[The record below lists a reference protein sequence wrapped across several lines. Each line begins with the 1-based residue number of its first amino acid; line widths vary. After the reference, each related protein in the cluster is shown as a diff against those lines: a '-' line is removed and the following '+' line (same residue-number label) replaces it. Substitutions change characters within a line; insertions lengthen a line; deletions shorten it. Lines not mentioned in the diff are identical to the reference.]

1 MSNNSSFNPPSG
13 ISEDIYPNLKRI
25 IAPNPSPM
33 TFWGTN
39 TYLLGTNELAI
50 IDPGPAIQSHF
61 DAIMNSLKKVQSITH
76 ILITHSHIDHSPL
89 AKQLSEATSAPILAF
104 GESSTGKSAI
114 MANLKNLDG
123 GEGIDYNFKPDVT
136 LSNDQILKNKEWC
149 IKSLHTPGHMGN
161 HLCFS
166 WENES
171 ILFSGDL
178 VMGWATSMVSPP
190 DGDLTDFMNSI
201 KSLQLRS
208 TDKLFFPGHGG
219 PIENPSLRL
228 QELYEHRK
236 KREGEIL
243 LALETGLATISE
255 ITESVYADLDK
266 RLIIAAKRNVLAHLI
281 DLTSRKIC
289 TVSKE
294 ITANSRFTLTSKR

>member
-1 MSNNSSFNPPSG
+1 MSNNSNFNPPSG

-39 TYLLGTNELAI
+39 TYILGTNELAI
-50 IDPGPAIQSHF
+50 IDPGPAVQSHF
-61 DAIMNSLKKVQSITH
+61 EAIMSSLNKNQSITH

-89 AKQLSEATSAPILAF
+89 AKQLSEKTSAPILAF
-104 GESSTGKSAI
+104 GESSSGKSTI
-114 MANLKNLDG
+114 MTNLKNLDG
-123 GEGIDYNFKPDVT
+123 GEGIDYDFKPDVT
-136 LSNDQILKNKEWC
+136 LNDNQILKNKEWC

-166 WENES
+166 WEGES

-208 TDKLFFPGHGG
+208 PDKLFFPGHGA

-243 LALETGLATISE
+243 SALETGLTTISE
-255 ITESVYADLDK
+255 ITASVYADLDK
-266 RLIIAAKRNVLAHLI
+266 RLITAAKRNVFAHLI
-281 DLTSRKIC
+281 DLTTRKIC

-294 ITANSRFTLTSKR
+294 ITTNSRFTLTSKG

>member
-1 MSNNSSFNPPSG
+1 MSNNSNFNPPSG

-39 TYLLGTNELAI
+39 TYILGTNELAI
-50 IDPGPAIQSHF
+50 IDPGPAVQSHF
-61 DAIMNSLKKVQSITH
+61 DAIMSSLNKNQSITH

-89 AKQLSEATSAPILAF
+89 AKQLSERTSAPILAF
-104 GESSTGKSAI
+104 GESSSGKSTI
-114 MANLKNLDG
+114 MTNLKNLDG
-123 GEGIDYNFKPDVT
+123 GEGIDYDFKPDVT
-136 LSNDQILKNKEWC
+136 LNDNQILKNKEWC

-166 WENES
+166 WEGES

-208 TDKLFFPGHGG
+208 PDKLFFPGHGA

-243 LALETGLATISE
+243 SALETGLATISE

-266 RLIIAAKRNVLAHLI
+266 RLITAAKRNVLAHLI

-289 TVSKE
+289 EVSKE
-294 ITANSRFTLTSKR
+294 ITTNSRFTLTSKG

>member
-1 MSNNSSFNPPSG
+1 MSNNSNFNPPSG

-39 TYLLGTNELAI
+39 TYILGTNELAI

-61 DAIMNSLKKVQSITH
+61 DAIMNSLNKNQSITH

-89 AKQLSEATSAPILAF
+89 AKQLSERTSAPILAF
-104 GESSTGKSAI
+104 GDSSTGKSAI
-114 MANLKNLDG
+114 MANLKNLEG
-123 GEGIDYNFKPDVT
+123 GEGVDYDFKPDVT
-136 LSNDQILKNKEWC
+136 LNDNQILKNKEWC

-166 WENES
+166 WEGEN

-201 KSLQLRS
+201 KSLKLRS
-208 TDKLFFPGHGG
+208 PDKLFFPGHGA

-236 KREGEIL
+236 KREREIL
-243 LALETGLATISE
+243 SALETGLATISE

-266 RLIIAAKRNVLAHLI
+266 RLITAAKRNVLAHLI

-289 TVSKE
+289 EVSKE
-294 ITANSRFTLTSKR
+294 ITTNSRFTLTSKG

>member
-1 MSNNSSFNPPSG
+1 MSNNSNFNPPSG

-39 TYLLGTNELAI
+39 TYILGTNELAI
-50 IDPGPAIQSHF
+50 IDPGPAVQSHF
-61 DAIMNSLKKVQSITH
+61 DAIMSSLNKNQSITH

-89 AKQLSEATSAPILAF
+89 AKQLSERTSAPILAF
-104 GESSTGKSAI
+104 GESSSGKSTI
-114 MANLKNLDG
+114 MTNLKNLDG
-123 GEGIDYNFKPDVT
+123 GEGIDYDFKPDIT
-136 LSNDQILKNKEWC
+136 LNDNQILKNKEWC

-166 WENES
+166 WEGES

-201 KSLQLRS
+201 KSLKLRS
-208 TDKLFFPGHGG
+208 PYKLFFPGHGA

-236 KREGEIL
+236 KREREIL
-243 LALETGLATISE
+243 LALEIGLATISE

-266 RLIIAAKRNVLAHLI
+266 RLITAAKRNVLAHLI

-289 TVSKE
+289 EVSKE
-294 ITANSRFTLTSKR
+294 ITTNSRFTLTSKG

>member
-39 TYLLGTNELAI
+39 TYILGTNELAI
-50 IDPGPAIQSHF
+50 IDPGPAVQSHF
-61 DAIMNSLKKVQSITH
+61 DAIMSSLNNNQSISH

-89 AKQLSEATSAPILAF
+89 AKQLSERTSAPILAF
-104 GESSTGKSAI
+104 GESSAGKSAI
-114 MANLKNLDG
+114 MTNLKNLDG
-123 GEGIDYNFKPDVT
+123 GEGIDYDFKPDVT
-136 LSNDQILKNKEWC
+136 LNDNQILKNKEWC

-166 WENES
+166 WEGEN

-208 TDKLFFPGHGG
+208 PDKLFFPGHGA

-243 LALETGLATISE
+243 SALETGLATISE

-281 DLTSRKIC
+281 DLTSRRIC
-289 TVSKE
+289 VVSEE
-294 ITANSRFTLTSKR
+294 ITTNSRFTLTSKG

>member
-1 MSNNSSFNPPSG
+1 MSNNSNFNPPSG

-39 TYLLGTNELAI
+39 TYILGTNELAI
-50 IDPGPAIQSHF
+50 IDPGPAVQSHF
-61 DAIMNSLKKVQSITH
+61 DAIMSSLNKNQSITH

-89 AKQLSEATSAPILAF
+89 AKQLSERTSAPILAF
-104 GESSTGKSAI
+104 GESSAGKSAI
-114 MANLKNLDG
+114 MTNLKNLDG
-123 GEGIDYNFKPDVT
+123 GEGIDYDFKPDVT
-136 LSNDQILKNKEWC
+136 LNDNQILKNKEWC

-166 WENES
+166 WEGES

-201 KSLQLRS
+201 KSLKLRS
-208 TDKLFFPGHGG
+208 PDKLFFPGHGA

-243 LALETGLATISE
+243 SALETGLATISE

-266 RLIIAAKRNVLAHLI
+266 RLITAAKRNVLAHLI

-289 TVSKE
+289 EVSKE
-294 ITANSRFTLTSKR
+294 ITTNSRFTLTSKG

>member
-1 MSNNSSFNPPSG
+1 MSNNSNFNPPSG

-39 TYLLGTNELAI
+39 TYILGTNELAI
-50 IDPGPAIQSHF
+50 IDPGPAVQSHL
-61 DAIMNSLKKVQSITH
+61 DAIMSSLNKNQSITH

-89 AKQLSEATSAPILAF
+89 AKQLSERTSAPILAF
-104 GESSTGKSAI
+104 GESSAGKSAI
-114 MANLKNLDG
+114 MTNLKNLEG
-123 GEGIDYNFKPDVT
+123 GEGIDYDFKPDAT
-136 LSNDQILKNKEWC
+136 LNDNQILQNKEWC

-166 WENES
+166 WEGES

-201 KSLQLRS
+201 KSLKLRS
-208 TDKLFFPGHGG
+208 PYKLFFPGHGA

-236 KREGEIL
+236 KREREIL

-266 RLIIAAKRNVLAHLI
+266 KLITAAKRNVLAHLI

-289 TVSKE
+289 EVSKE
-294 ITANSRFTLTSKR
+294 ITTNSRFTLTSKG

>member
-39 TYLLGTNELAI
+39 TYILGTNELAI
-50 IDPGPAIQSHF
+50 IDPGPAVQSHF
-61 DAIMNSLKKVQSITH
+61 DAIMSSLNKNQLITH

-89 AKQLSEATSAPILAF
+89 AKQLSERTSAPILAF

-123 GEGIDYNFKPDVT
+123 GEGIDYDFKPDVT
-136 LSNDQILKNKEWC
+136 LSDNQILKNKDWC

-166 WENES
+166 WEGES

-208 TDKLFFPGHGG
+208 PDKLFFPGHGA

-243 LALETGLATISE
+243 SALETGLATISE
-255 ITESVYADLDK
+255 ITDSVYVGLDK

-281 DLTSRKIC
+281 DLTSRRIC

-294 ITANSRFTLTSKR
+294 ITTNSRFTLTSKG

>member
-1 MSNNSSFNPPSG
+1 
-13 ISEDIYPNLKRI
+13 
-25 IAPNPSPM
+25 M

-39 TYLLGTNELAI
+39 TYILGTNELAI
-50 IDPGPAIQSHF
+50 IDPGPAVQSHF
-61 DAIMNSLKKVQSITH
+61 DAIMSSLNKNQSITH

-89 AKQLSEATSAPILAF
+89 AKQLSERTSAPILAF
-104 GESSTGKSAI
+104 GESSAGKSTI
-114 MANLKNLDG
+114 MTNLKNLDG
-123 GEGIDYNFKPDVT
+123 GEGIDYDFKPDVT
-136 LSNDQILKNKEWC
+136 LNDNQILKNKEWC

-166 WENES
+166 WEGES

-208 TDKLFFPGHGG
+208 PDKLFFPGHGA

-243 LALETGLATISE
+243 SALETGLATISE

-266 RLIIAAKRNVLAHLI
+266 RLITAAKRNVLAHLI

-289 TVSKE
+289 EVSKE
-294 ITANSRFTLTSKR
+294 ITTNSRFTLTSKG

>member
-1 MSNNSSFNPPSG
+1 MSNNSNFNPPSG

-39 TYLLGTNELAI
+39 TYILGTNELAI
-50 IDPGPAIQSHF
+50 IDPGPAVQSHF
-61 DAIMNSLKKVQSITH
+61 DAIMSSLNKNQSITH

-89 AKQLSEATSAPILAF
+89 AKQLSEKTSAPILAF
-104 GESSTGKSAI
+104 GESSSGKSTI
-114 MANLKNLDG
+114 MTNLKNLDG
-123 GEGIDYNFKPDVT
+123 GEGIDYDFKPDVT
-136 LSNDQILKNKEWC
+136 LNDNQILKNKEWC

-166 WENES
+166 WEGES

-208 TDKLFFPGHGG
+208 PDKLFFPGHGA

-236 KREGEIL
+236 KREGQIL
-243 LALETGLATISE
+243 SALETGLATISE

-266 RLIIAAKRNVLAHLI
+266 RLITAAKRNVLAHLI

-289 TVSKE
+289 EVSKE
-294 ITANSRFTLTSKR
+294 ITTKSRFTLTSKG

>member
-1 MSNNSSFNPPSG
+1 LSNNSNFNPPSG

-39 TYLLGTNELAI
+39 TYILGTNELAI
-50 IDPGPAIQSHF
+50 IDPGPAVQSHF
-61 DAIMNSLKKVQSITH
+61 DAIMSSLNINQSITH

-89 AKQLSEATSAPILAF
+89 AKQLSERTSAPILAF
-104 GESSTGKSAI
+104 GESSAGKSAI
-114 MANLKNLDG
+114 MTNLKNLDG
-123 GEGIDYNFKPDVT
+123 GEGIDYDFKPDVT
-136 LSNDQILKNKEWC
+136 LNDNQILKNKEWC

-166 WENES
+166 WEGEN

-201 KSLQLRS
+201 KSLKLRS
-208 TDKLFFPGHGG
+208 PDKLFFPGHGA

-236 KREGEIL
+236 KREREIL
-243 LALETGLATISE
+243 SALETGLATISE

-266 RLIIAAKRNVLAHLI
+266 KLITAAKRNVLAHLI

-289 TVSKE
+289 EVSKE
-294 ITANSRFTLTSKR
+294 ITTNSRFTLTSKG

>member
-1 MSNNSSFNPPSG
+1 MSNNSNFNPPSG

-39 TYLLGTNELAI
+39 TYILGTNELAI
-50 IDPGPAIQSHF
+50 IDPGPAVQSHF
-61 DAIMNSLKKVQSITH
+61 DAIMSSLNKNQSITH

-89 AKQLSEATSAPILAF
+89 AKQLSERTSAPILAF
-104 GESSTGKSAI
+104 GESSSGKSTI
-114 MANLKNLDG
+114 MTNLKNLDG
-123 GEGIDYNFKPDVT
+123 GEGIDYDFKPDVT
-136 LSNDQILKNKEWC
+136 LNDNQILKNKEWC

-166 WENES
+166 WEGES

-201 KSLQLRS
+201 KSLKLRS
-208 TDKLFFPGHGG
+208 PYKLFFPGHGA

-236 KREGEIL
+236 KREGQIL
-243 LALETGLATISE
+243 SALETGLATISE

-266 RLIIAAKRNVLAHLI
+266 RLITAAKRNVLAHLI

-289 TVSKE
+289 EVSKE
-294 ITANSRFTLTSKR
+294 ITTNSRFTLTSKG

>member
-1 MSNNSSFNPPSG
+1 LSNNSNFNPPSG

-39 TYLLGTNELAI
+39 TYILGTNELAI
-50 IDPGPAIQSHF
+50 IDPGPAVQSHF
-61 DAIMNSLKKVQSITH
+61 DAIMSSLNKNQSITH

-89 AKQLSEATSAPILAF
+89 AKQLSERTSAPILAF
-104 GESSTGKSAI
+104 GESSSGKSTI
-114 MANLKNLDG
+114 MTNLKNLDG
-123 GEGIDYNFKPDVT
+123 GEGIDYDFKPDVT
-136 LSNDQILKNKEWC
+136 LNDNQILKNKEWC

-166 WENES
+166 WEGES

-208 TDKLFFPGHGG
+208 PDKLFFPGHGA

-243 LALETGLATISE
+243 SALETGLATISE

-266 RLIIAAKRNVLAHLI
+266 RLITAAKRNVLAHLI

-289 TVSKE
+289 EVSKE
-294 ITANSRFTLTSKR
+294 ITTNSRFTLTSKG

>member
-1 MSNNSSFNPPSG
+1 MSNNSNFNPPSG

-39 TYLLGTNELAI
+39 TYILGTNELAI
-50 IDPGPAIQSHF
+50 IDPGPAVQSHF
-61 DAIMNSLKKVQSITH
+61 DAIMSSLNNNQSISH

-89 AKQLSEATSAPILAF
+89 AKQLSERTSAPILAF
-104 GESSTGKSAI
+104 GESSAGKSAI
-114 MANLKNLDG
+114 MTNLKNLDG
-123 GEGIDYNFKPDVT
+123 GEGIDYDFKPDVT
-136 LSNDQILKNKEWC
+136 LNDNQILKNKEWC

-166 WENES
+166 WEGEN

-208 TDKLFFPGHGG
+208 PDKLFFPGHGA

-243 LALETGLATISE
+243 SALETGLATISE

-266 RLIIAAKRNVLAHLI
+266 RLITAAKRNVLAHLI

-289 TVSKE
+289 EVSKE
-294 ITANSRFTLTSKR
+294 ITTNSRFTLTSKG

>member
-1 MSNNSSFNPPSG
+1 MSNNSNFNPPSG

-39 TYLLGTNELAI
+39 TYILGTNELAI
-50 IDPGPAIQSHF
+50 IDPGPAVQSHF
-61 DAIMNSLKKVQSITH
+61 DAIMSSLNKNQSITH

-89 AKQLSEATSAPILAF
+89 AKQLSERTSAPILAF
-104 GESSTGKSAI
+104 GESSTGKSTI
-114 MANLKNLDG
+114 MANLKNLEG
-123 GEGIDYNFKPDVT
+123 GEGVDYDFKPDVT
-136 LSNDQILKNKEWC
+136 LNDNQILKNKEWC

-166 WENES
+166 WEGES

-208 TDKLFFPGHGG
+208 PDKLFFPGHGA

-243 LALETGLATISE
+243 SALETGLATISE

-266 RLIIAAKRNVLAHLI
+266 RLFTAAKRNVLAHLI

-289 TVSKE
+289 EVSKE
-294 ITANSRFTLTSKR
+294 ITTNSRFTLTSKG

>member
-1 MSNNSSFNPPSG
+1 MSNNSNFNPPSG

-39 TYLLGTNELAI
+39 TYILGTNELAI
-50 IDPGPAIQSHF
+50 IDPGPAVQSHF
-61 DAIMNSLKKVQSITH
+61 DAIMSSLNKNQSITH

-89 AKQLSEATSAPILAF
+89 AKQLSERTSAPILAF
-104 GESSTGKSAI
+104 GESSAGKSAI
-114 MANLKNLDG
+114 MTNLKNLDG
-123 GEGIDYNFKPDVT
+123 GEGIDYDFKPDVT
-136 LSNDQILKNKEWC
+136 LNDNQILKNKEWC

-166 WENES
+166 WEGES

-208 TDKLFFPGHGG
+208 PDKLFFPGHGA

-243 LALETGLATISE
+243 SALETGLATISE

-266 RLIIAAKRNVLAHLI
+266 RLITAAKRNVLAHLI

-289 TVSKE
+289 EVSKE
-294 ITANSRFTLTSKR
+294 ITTNSRFTLTSKG

>member
-1 MSNNSSFNPPSG
+1 
-13 ISEDIYPNLKRI
+13 
-25 IAPNPSPM
+25 M

-61 DAIMNSLKKVQSITH
+61 DAIMNSLNKNQSITH

-89 AKQLSEATSAPILAF
+89 AKQLSERTSAPILAF
-104 GESSTGKSAI
+104 GESSAGKSAI
-114 MANLKNLDG
+114 MTNLKNLDG
-123 GEGIDYNFKPDVT
+123 GEGIDYDFKPDVT
-136 LSNDQILKNKEWC
+136 LSDNQILKNKDWC

-166 WENES
+166 WEGES

-208 TDKLFFPGHGG
+208 PDKLFFPGHGA

-243 LALETGLATISE
+243 SALETGLATISE

-281 DLTSRKIC
+281 DLTTRKIC

-294 ITANSRFTLTSKR
+294 ITTNSRFTLTSKG

>member
-1 MSNNSSFNPPSG
+1 MSNNSNFNPPSG

-39 TYLLGTNELAI
+39 TYILGTNELAI
-50 IDPGPAIQSHF
+50 IDPGPAVQSHV
-61 DAIMNSLKKVQSITH
+61 DAIMSSLNKNQSITH

-89 AKQLSEATSAPILAF
+89 AKQLSERTSAPILAF
-104 GESSTGKSAI
+104 GESSPGKSAI
-114 MANLKNLDG
+114 MTNLKNLDG
-123 GEGIDYNFKPDVT
+123 GEGIDYDFKPDVT
-136 LSNDQILKNKEWC
+136 LNDNQILKNKEWC

-166 WENES
+166 WEGES

-201 KSLQLRS
+201 KSLKLRS
-208 TDKLFFPGHGG
+208 PDKLFFPGHGA

-236 KREGEIL
+236 KREREIL
-243 LALETGLATISE
+243 SALETGLATIPE

-266 RLIIAAKRNVLAHLI
+266 KLITAAKRNVLAHLI

-289 TVSKE
+289 EVSKE
-294 ITANSRFTLTSKR
+294 ITTNSRFTLTSKG

>member
-1 MSNNSSFNPPSG
+1 
-13 ISEDIYPNLKRI
+13 
-25 IAPNPSPM
+25 M

-39 TYLLGTNELAI
+39 TYILGTNELAI
-50 IDPGPAIQSHF
+50 IDPGPAVQSHF
-61 DAIMNSLKKVQSITH
+61 DAIMSSLNNNQSISH

-89 AKQLSEATSAPILAF
+89 AKKLSERTSAPILAF
-104 GESSTGKSAI
+104 GESSAGKSAI
-114 MANLKNLDG
+114 MTNLKNLDG
-123 GEGIDYNFKPDVT
+123 GEGIDYDFKPDVT
-136 LSNDQILKNKEWC
+136 LNDNQILKNKEWC

-166 WENES
+166 WEGEN

-208 TDKLFFPGHGG
+208 PDKLFFPGHGA

-243 LALETGLATISE
+243 SALETGLATISE

-289 TVSKE
+289 EVSKE
-294 ITANSRFTLTSKR
+294 ITTNSRFTLTSKG

>member
-1 MSNNSSFNPPSG
+1 MSNNSNFNPPSG

-39 TYLLGTNELAI
+39 TYILGTNELAI
-50 IDPGPAIQSHF
+50 IDPGPAVQSHF
-61 DAIMNSLKKVQSITH
+61 EAIMSSLNKNQSITH

-89 AKQLSEATSAPILAF
+89 AKQLSERTSAPILAF
-104 GESSTGKSAI
+104 GESSAGKSTI
-114 MANLKNLDG
+114 MTNLKNLDG
-123 GEGIDYNFKPDVT
+123 GEGIDYDFKPDVT
-136 LSNDQILKNKEWC
+136 LNDNQILKNKEWC

-166 WENES
+166 WEGES

-208 TDKLFFPGHGG
+208 PDKLFFPGHGA

-243 LALETGLATISE
+243 SALETGLATISE

-266 RLIIAAKRNVLAHLI
+266 RLITAAKRNVLAHLI

-289 TVSKE
+289 EVSKE
-294 ITANSRFTLTSKR
+294 ITTNSRFTLTSKG

>member
-1 MSNNSSFNPPSG
+1 MSNNSNFNPPSG

-39 TYLLGTNELAI
+39 TYILGTNELAI
-50 IDPGPAIQSHF
+50 IDPGPAVHSHF
-61 DAIMNSLKKVQSITH
+61 DAIMSSLNKNQSITH

-89 AKQLSEATSAPILAF
+89 AKQLSERTSAPILAF
-104 GESSTGKSAI
+104 GESSSGKSTI
-114 MANLKNLDG
+114 MTNLKNLDG
-123 GEGIDYNFKPDVT
+123 GEGIDYDFKPDVT
-136 LSNDQILKNKEWC
+136 LNDNQILKNKEWC

-166 WENES
+166 WEGES

-208 TDKLFFPGHGG
+208 PDKLFFPGHGA
-219 PIENPSLRL
+219 PIKNPSLRL

-243 LALETGLATISE
+243 SALETGLATISE
-255 ITESVYADLDK
+255 ITDYVYADLDK

-289 TVSKE
+289 EVSKE
-294 ITANSRFTLTSKR
+294 ITTNSRFTLTSKG

>member
-39 TYLLGTNELAI
+39 TYILGTNELAI
-50 IDPGPAIQSHF
+50 IDPGPAVQSHF
-61 DAIMNSLKKVQSITH
+61 DAIMSSLNKNQSITH

-89 AKQLSEATSAPILAF
+89 AKQLSERTSAPILAF
-104 GESSTGKSAI
+104 GESSAGKSAI
-114 MANLKNLDG
+114 MTNLKNLDG
-123 GEGIDYNFKPDVT
+123 GEGIDYDFKPDVT
-136 LSNDQILKNKEWC
+136 LNDNQILKNKEWC

-166 WENES
+166 WEGEN

-208 TDKLFFPGHGG
+208 PDKLFFPGHGA

-243 LALETGLATISE
+243 SALETGLATISE

-281 DLTSRKIC
+281 DLTSRRIC
-289 TVSKE
+289 VVSEE
-294 ITANSRFTLTSKR
+294 ITTNSRFTLTSKG

>member
-39 TYLLGTNELAI
+39 TYILGTNELAI
-50 IDPGPAIQSHF
+50 IDPGPAVQSHF
-61 DAIMNSLKKVQSITH
+61 DAIMSSLNKNQSITH

-89 AKQLSEATSAPILAF
+89 AKQLSERTSAPILAF
-104 GESSTGKSAI
+104 GESSAGKSAI
-114 MANLKNLDG
+114 MTNLKNLDG
-123 GEGIDYNFKPDVT
+123 GEGIDYDFKPDVT
-136 LSNDQILKNKEWC
+136 LSDDQILKNKDWC

-166 WENES
+166 WEGES

-208 TDKLFFPGHGG
+208 PDKLFFPGHGA

-243 LALETGLATISE
+243 SALEKGLTTISE
-255 ITESVYADLDK
+255 ITASVYADLDK
-266 RLIIAAKRNVLAHLI
+266 RLITAAKRNVLAHLI
-281 DLTSRKIC
+281 DLTTRKIC

-294 ITANSRFTLTSKR
+294 ITTNSRFTLTFKG

>member
-39 TYLLGTNELAI
+39 TYILGTNELAI
-50 IDPGPAIQSHF
+50 IDPGPAVQSHF
-61 DAIMNSLKKVQSITH
+61 DAIMSSLNKNQSITH

-89 AKQLSEATSAPILAF
+89 AKQLSERTSAPILAF
-104 GESSTGKSAI
+104 GESSAGKSAI
-114 MANLKNLDG
+114 MTNLKNLDG
-123 GEGIDYNFKPDVT
+123 GEGIDYDFKPDVT
-136 LSNDQILKNKEWC
+136 LSDNQILKNKDWC

-166 WENES
+166 WEGES

-208 TDKLFFPGHGG
+208 PDKLFFPGHGA

-243 LALETGLATISE
+243 SALEKGLATISE
-255 ITESVYADLDK
+255 ITDSVYADLDK
-266 RLIIAAKRNVLAHLI
+266 RLITAAKRNVLAHLI

-289 TVSKE
+289 TASKE
-294 ITANSRFTLTSKR
+294 ITTNSRFTLTSKG

>member
-1 MSNNSSFNPPSG
+1 MSNNSNFNPPSG

-39 TYLLGTNELAI
+39 TYILGTNELAI
-50 IDPGPAIQSHF
+50 IDPGPAVQSHF
-61 DAIMNSLKKVQSITH
+61 DAIMSSLNKNQSITH

-89 AKQLSEATSAPILAF
+89 AKQLSERTSAPILAF
-104 GESSTGKSAI
+104 GESSSGKSTI
-114 MANLKNLDG
+114 MTNLKNLDG
-123 GEGIDYNFKPDVT
+123 GEGIDYDFKPDVT
-136 LSNDQILKNKEWC
+136 LNDNQILKNKEWC

-166 WENES
+166 WEGES

-208 TDKLFFPGHGG
+208 PDKLFLPGHGA

-236 KREGEIL
+236 KREGQIL
-243 LALETGLATISE
+243 SALETGLATISE

-266 RLIIAAKRNVLAHLI
+266 RLITAAKRNVLAHLI
-281 DLTSRKIC
+281 DLTSQRIC

-294 ITANSRFTLTSKR
+294 ITTNSRFTLTSKG

>member
-1 MSNNSSFNPPSG
+1 M
-13 ISEDIYPNLKRI
+13 
-25 IAPNPSPM
+25 
-33 TFWGTN
+33 
-39 TYLLGTNELAI
+39 AI
-50 IDPGPAIQSHF
+50 IDPGPAVQSHF
-61 DAIMNSLKKVQSITH
+61 DAIMSSLNKNQSITH

-89 AKQLSEATSAPILAF
+89 AKQLSERTSAPILAF
-104 GESSTGKSAI
+104 GESSTGKSTI
-114 MANLKNLDG
+114 MTNLKNLDG
-123 GEGIDYNFKPDVT
+123 GEGIDYDFKPDVT
-136 LSNDQILKNKEWC
+136 LNDNQILKNKEWC

-166 WENES
+166 WEGEN

-208 TDKLFFPGHGG
+208 PDKLFFPGHGA

-243 LALETGLATISE
+243 SALETGLATISE

-281 DLTSRKIC
+281 DLTSRRIC
-289 TVSKE
+289 AVSKE
-294 ITANSRFTLTSKR
+294 ITTNSRFTLTSKG

>member
-1 MSNNSSFNPPSG
+1 MSNNSNFNPPSG

-39 TYLLGTNELAI
+39 TYILGTNELAI
-50 IDPGPAIQSHF
+50 IDPGPAVQSHF
-61 DAIMNSLKKVQSITH
+61 DAIMSSLNKNQSITH

-89 AKQLSEATSAPILAF
+89 AKQLSERTSAPILAF
-104 GESSTGKSAI
+104 GESSSGKSTI
-114 MANLKNLDG
+114 MTNLKNLDG
-123 GEGIDYNFKPDVT
+123 GEGIDYDFKPDVT
-136 LSNDQILKNKEWC
+136 LNDNQILKNKEWC

-166 WENES
+166 WEGES

-208 TDKLFFPGHGG
+208 PDKLFFPGHGA

-236 KREGEIL
+236 KREGQIL
-243 LALETGLATISE
+243 SALETGLATISE
-255 ITESVYADLDK
+255 ITESVYADLDR
-266 RLIIAAKRNVLAHLI
+266 RLITAAKRNVLAHLI

-289 TVSKE
+289 EVSKE
-294 ITANSRFTLTSKR
+294 ITTNSRFTLTSKG

>member
-1 MSNNSSFNPPSG
+1 MSNNSNFNPPSG

-39 TYLLGTNELAI
+39 TYILGTNELAI

-61 DAIMNSLKKVQSITH
+61 DAIMNSLNKNQSITH

-89 AKQLSEATSAPILAF
+89 AKQLSERTSAPILAF

-114 MANLKNLDG
+114 MANLKNLEG
-123 GEGIDYNFKPDVT
+123 GEGVDYDFKPDVT
-136 LSNDQILKNKEWC
+136 LVDNQILKNKELC

-166 WENES
+166 WEGEN

-201 KSLQLRS
+201 KSLKLRS
-208 TDKLFFPGHGG
+208 PDKLFFPGHGA

-236 KREGEIL
+236 KREREIL
-243 LALETGLATISE
+243 SALETGLATISE

-266 RLIIAAKRNVLAHLI
+266 RLITAAKRNVLAHLI

-289 TVSKE
+289 EVSKE
-294 ITANSRFTLTSKR
+294 ITTNSRFTLTSKG

>member
-1 MSNNSSFNPPSG
+1 MSNNSNFNSLLG

-39 TYLLGTNELAI
+39 TYILGTNELAI
-50 IDPGPAIQSHF
+50 IDPGPAVQSHF
-61 DAIMNSLKKVQSITH
+61 DAIMSSLNKNQSITH

-89 AKQLSEATSAPILAF
+89 AKQLSERTSAPILAF
-104 GESSTGKSAI
+104 GESSAGKSAI
-114 MANLKNLDG
+114 MTNLKNLDG
-123 GEGIDYNFKPDVT
+123 GEGIDYDFKPDVM
-136 LSNDQILKNKEWC
+136 LSDNQILKNKDWC

-166 WENES
+166 WEGES

-201 KSLQLRS
+201 KNLQLRS
-208 TDKLFFPGHGG
+208 PDKLFFPGHGA

-243 LALETGLATISE
+243 SALEKGLATISE
-255 ITESVYADLDK
+255 ITNSVYIDLDK
-266 RLIIAAKRNVLAHLI
+266 RLITAAKRNVLAHLI

-289 TVSKE
+289 TANKE
-294 ITANSRFTLTSKR
+294 ITTNSRFTLISKG

>member
-1 MSNNSSFNPPSG
+1 MSNNSNFNPPSG

-39 TYLLGTNELAI
+39 TYILGTNELAI
-50 IDPGPAIQSHF
+50 IDPGPAVQSHF
-61 DAIMNSLKKVQSITH
+61 DAIMSSLNKNQSITH

-89 AKQLSEATSAPILAF
+89 AKQLSEKTSAPILAF
-104 GESSTGKSAI
+104 GESSSGKSTI
-114 MANLKNLDG
+114 MTNLKNLDG
-123 GEGIDYNFKPDVT
+123 GEGIDYDFKPDVT
-136 LSNDQILKNKEWC
+136 LNDNQILKNKEWC

-166 WENES
+166 WEGES

-208 TDKLFFPGHGG
+208 PDKLFFPGHGA

-243 LALETGLATISE
+243 SALETGLATISE

-266 RLIIAAKRNVLAHLI
+266 RLITAAKRNVLAHLI

-289 TVSKE
+289 EVSKE
-294 ITANSRFTLTSKR
+294 ITTNSRFTLTSKG

>member
-39 TYLLGTNELAI
+39 TYILGTNELAI
-50 IDPGPAIQSHF
+50 IDPGPAVQSHF
-61 DAIMNSLKKVQSITH
+61 DAIMSSLNKNQSITH

-89 AKQLSEATSAPILAF
+89 AKQLSERTSAPILAF
-104 GESSTGKSAI
+104 GESSAGKSAI
-114 MANLKNLDG
+114 MTNLKNLDG
-123 GEGIDYNFKPDVT
+123 GEGIDYDFKPDVT
-136 LSNDQILKNKEWC
+136 LNDNQILKNKEWC

-166 WENES
+166 WEGEN

-208 TDKLFFPGHGG
+208 PDKLFFPGHGA

-236 KREGEIL
+236 KREGQIL
-243 LALETGLATISE
+243 SALETGLATISE

-266 RLIIAAKRNVLAHLI
+266 RLITAAKRNVLAHLI

-289 TVSKE
+289 EVSKE
-294 ITANSRFTLTSKR
+294 ITTNSRFTLTSKG

>member
-1 MSNNSSFNPPSG
+1 
-13 ISEDIYPNLKRI
+13 
-25 IAPNPSPM
+25 M

-39 TYLLGTNELAI
+39 TYILGTNELAI
-50 IDPGPAIQSHF
+50 IDPGPAVQSHL
-61 DAIMNSLKKVQSITH
+61 DAIMSSLNKNQSITH

-89 AKQLSEATSAPILAF
+89 AKQLSERTSAPILAF

-114 MANLKNLDG
+114 MANLKNLEG
-123 GEGIDYNFKPDVT
+123 GEGVDYDFNPDVT
-136 LSNDQILKNKEWC
+136 LNDNQILKNKEWC

-166 WENES
+166 WEGES

-208 TDKLFFPGHGG
+208 PDKLFFPGHGA

-236 KREGEIL
+236 KREGQIL
-243 LALETGLATISE
+243 SALETGLATISE

-266 RLIIAAKRNVLAHLI
+266 RLITAAKRNVLAHLI

-289 TVSKE
+289 EVSKE
-294 ITANSRFTLTSKR
+294 ITTNSRFTLTSKG

>member
-1 MSNNSSFNPPSG
+1 LSNNSSFNPPSG

-39 TYLLGTNELAI
+39 TYILGTNELAI
-50 IDPGPAIQSHF
+50 IDPGPAVQSHF
-61 DAIMNSLKKVQSITH
+61 DAIMSSLNNNQSISH

-89 AKQLSEATSAPILAF
+89 AKKLSERTSAPILAF
-104 GESSTGKSAI
+104 GESSAGKSAI
-114 MANLKNLDG
+114 MTNLKNLDG
-123 GEGIDYNFKPDVT
+123 GEGIDYDFKPDVT
-136 LSNDQILKNKEWC
+136 LNDNQILKNKEWC

-166 WENES
+166 WEGES

-208 TDKLFFPGHGG
+208 PDKLFFPGHGA

-236 KREGEIL
+236 KREGQIL
-243 LALETGLATISE
+243 SALETGLATISE

-266 RLIIAAKRNVLAHLI
+266 RLITAAKRNVLAHLI

-289 TVSKE
+289 EVSKE
-294 ITANSRFTLTSKR
+294 ITTNSRFTLTSKG

>member
-1 MSNNSSFNPPSG
+1 
-13 ISEDIYPNLKRI
+13 
-25 IAPNPSPM
+25 M

-39 TYLLGTNELAI
+39 TYILGTNELAI
-50 IDPGPAIQSHF
+50 IDPGPAVQSHF
-61 DAIMNSLKKVQSITH
+61 DAIMSSLNKNQSITH

-89 AKQLSEATSAPILAF
+89 AKQLSERTSAPILAF
-104 GESSTGKSAI
+104 GESSAGKSAI
-114 MANLKNLDG
+114 MTNLKNLEG
-123 GEGIDYNFKPDVT
+123 GEGIDYDFKPDAT
-136 LSNDQILKNKEWC
+136 LNDNQILQNKEWC

-166 WENES
+166 WEGES

-208 TDKLFFPGHGG
+208 PDKLFFPGHGA

-236 KREGEIL
+236 KREGQIL
-243 LALETGLATISE
+243 SALETGLATISE

-266 RLIIAAKRNVLAHLI
+266 RLITAAKRNVLAHLI

-289 TVSKE
+289 EVSKE
-294 ITANSRFTLTSKR
+294 ITTNSRFTLTSKG

>member
-1 MSNNSSFNPPSG
+1 MSNNSNFNPPSG

-39 TYLLGTNELAI
+39 TYILGTNELAI
-50 IDPGPAIQSHF
+50 IDPGPAVQSHF
-61 DAIMNSLKKVQSITH
+61 DAIMSSLNINQSITH

-89 AKQLSEATSAPILAF
+89 AKQLSERTSAPILAF
-104 GESSTGKSAI
+104 GESSSGKSTI
-114 MANLKNLDG
+114 MTNLKNLDG
-123 GEGIDYNFKPDVT
+123 GEGIDYDFKPDVT
-136 LSNDQILKNKEWC
+136 LNDNQILKNKEWC

-166 WENES
+166 WEGES

-208 TDKLFFPGHGG
+208 PDKLFFPGHGA

-243 LALETGLATISE
+243 SALETGLATISE

-266 RLIIAAKRNVLAHLI
+266 RLITAAKRNVLAHLI

-289 TVSKE
+289 EVSKE
-294 ITANSRFTLTSKR
+294 ITTNSRFTLTSKG